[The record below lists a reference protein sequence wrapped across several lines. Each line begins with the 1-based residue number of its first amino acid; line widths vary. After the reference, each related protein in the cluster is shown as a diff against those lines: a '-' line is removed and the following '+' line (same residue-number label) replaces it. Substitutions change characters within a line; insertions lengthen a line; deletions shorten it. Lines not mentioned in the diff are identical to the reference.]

1 MQMQGLVQELVTMTL
16 RLEARLR
23 VTRLRVT
30 VAPLAPSAVTVAEA
44 VTECY
49 GVMVPPPSPGTP
61 AVCPSQSESAESE
74 SALTG

>member
-1 MQMQGLVQELVTMTL
+1 M
-16 RLEARLR
+16 
-23 VTRLRVT
+23 
-30 VAPLAPSAVTVAEA
+30 APLAPSAVTVAEA

-49 GVMVPPPSPGTP
+49 GVMVPPPGTP

>member
-1 MQMQGLVQELVTMTL
+1 MAPLATVVPVKPVNLKPDSV
-16 RLEARLR
+16 
-23 VTRLRVT
+23 RVT

>member
-30 VAPLAPSAVTVAEA
+30 VAPLATV
-44 VTECY
+44 
-49 GVMVPPPSPGTP
+49 VPVKPVNLKPD
-61 AVCPSQSESAESE
+61 
-74 SALTG
+74 